1 MPNMPVSAAYY
12 EAKQQKFVVV
22 SYLWFIKLTFMV
34 VSHGIFLVELFLRPP
49 LACCARGRLPP
60 LLA

>member
-1 MPNMPVSAAYY
+1 MPVSAAYY

-49 LACCARGRLPP
+49 WHAAPGDDCP
-60 LLA
+60 LC